1 MAQYEHARDEEATIS
16 CSMKITIAMYGMEL
30 LFIALLVIT
39 KVVDATSKPT
49 EREVH
54 TINMI
59 QSVEN
64 VFKQVEREQQFE
76 LLC

>member
-1 MAQYEHARDEEATIS
+1 
-16 CSMKITIAMYGMEL
+16 MEL

-39 KVVDATSKPT
+39 KVIDTTSKPT
-49 EREVH
+49 ERELH

-59 QSVEN
+59 QSIEN